1 MKKYNWPGSVGI
13 CVQCFNPINKDDLYQ
28 HRQQGRKFHRE
39 CFNQGGYYVEV
50 ERGLNDE
57 RNQGCQ

>member
-1 MKKYNWPGSVGI
+1 MEKVKWTGSVGI
-13 CVQCFNPINKDDLYQ
+13 CCQCFNPISKKELYQ
-28 HRQQGRKFHRE
+28 AQPGGRKFHRE